1 MDAKANILNAARIVF
16 ARFGYRRT
24 SMAMVA
30 EEAQLS
36 RQAIYHHFPSKE
48 VLFAGLVEQLQQAA
62 LDAAKLVQT
71 STELSSL
78 PLTLFRTLHAY
89 HTSLV
94 SSVSG
99 SEFAAELVE
108 ESARH
113 CSEIVSAHAK
123 RLEVLL
129 KAAARDAVKQGSF
142 ELVQG
147 TTIDEFI
154 GLLLVASKGV
164 KLANVNAGERAHEQA
179 LKKMVFVICA
189 GVRPEGS
196 IASAKSAFDYKG
208 RRIAR

>member
-1 MDAKANILNAARIVF
+1 MDAKANILNAARLVF

-48 VLFAGLVEQLQQAA
+48 ALFAGLVGQLQQAA
-62 LDAAKLVQT
+62 LDAVKLVQ
-71 STELSSL
+71 SSIEGRSL
-78 PLTLFRTLHAY
+78 PETLFRSLNAY
-89 HTSLV
+89 HKSLA

-99 SEFAAELVE
+99 SEFAAELFD

-113 CSEIVSAHAK
+113 CSAIVSAHAK

-129 KAAARDAVKQGSF
+129 KAIVRDAIKKGSF
-142 ELVQG
+142 GLAPG
-147 TTIDEFI
+147 TTDEEFI

-164 KLANVNAGERAHEQA
+164 KLANVNAGARAHELA

-189 GVRPEGS
+189 GVGAEGS
-196 IASAKSAFDYKG
+196 AETAKPVFEVKM
-208 RRIAR
+208 RRVAK